1 MPYNYS
7 QTQKLI
13 KRQTRTGRFICSV
26 ALLLSLVLWHGFAKA
41 QAPAQ
46 KEALSPVSVQSYVKP
61 DTATLGDVVDWTLVV
76 THDPDIQLLPLEIPK
91 VPGFDFL
98 GQQAPVKK
106 QRGEQIEETLIV
118 QLRADEIGD
127 TPLPGVELKFQ
138 VKRADGSAT
147 DGQIQASPTKISVHS
162 VLRLQGEPEDIRDIK
177 PIIESPP
184 NWAQWLLYGTLV
196 LILLYLGYRAWKNRK
211 CSQPVQLSKEVAP
224 LSAYERALLELKEL
238 EKKGYFESEKVRE
251 YYFELSEIFRRYLG
265 NQYTLPALDWTTE
278 EIIQWAKGSKEWGE
292 HKVDRLTYLLQRIDR
307 IKFAKAQTTFSR
319 DDAEAVLQFIE
330 DCRVDLLQT
339 ATMVSHEELQKNNP
353 SSSQS

>member
-1 MPYNYS
+1 LPYKYS

-13 KRQTRTGRFICSV
+13 KRQTRIGRFICSV

-41 QAPAQ
+41 QAPGQ
-46 KEALSPVSVQSYVKP
+46 KEALSPISVQSYVKP

-76 THDPDIQLLPLEIPK
+76 THDPDIQLLPVEIPK
-91 VPGFDFL
+91 VSGFDIID
-98 GQQAPVKK
+98 QHPPVKK
-106 QRGEQIEETLIV
+106 QMGEQIEETLIV

-147 DGQIQASPTKISVHS
+147 DGQIQASPANISVHS

-184 NWAQWLLYGTLV
+184 NWTQWFLYGTLV

-211 CSQPVQLSKEVAP
+211 LSQPVQFSKEVAP

-238 EKKGYFESEKVRE
+238 EKKGYLESEKVRE

-265 NQYTLPALDWTTE
+265 SQYTLPALDWTTE
-278 EIIQWAKGSKEWGE
+278 EIIQWAKRNNEWGE
-292 HKVDRLTYLLQRIDR
+292 HKVDRLSFLLQRIDR
-307 IKFAKAQTTFSR
+307 IKFAKAQTAFSG
-319 DDAEAVLQFIE
+319 DDAEAVLKFIE
-330 DCRVDLLQT
+330 DCRLTLLET
-339 ATMVSHEELQKNNP
+339 ATIVSHEEHQTNHP